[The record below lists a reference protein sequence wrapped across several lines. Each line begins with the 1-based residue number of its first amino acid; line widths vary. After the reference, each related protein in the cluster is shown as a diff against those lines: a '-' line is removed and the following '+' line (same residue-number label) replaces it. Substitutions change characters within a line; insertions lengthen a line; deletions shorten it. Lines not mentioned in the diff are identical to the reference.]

1 MGGLYKCG
9 SCRKTVRVIYEGKGE
24 LVCCGQAM
32 NSLDAFNS
40 VEEILDFA
48 VEKEEEAYRFYTEW
62 AEKLDKSGVR
72 KHFEDFAKEELKH
85 KDKLLQVR
93 RGNTL
98 KPSPQKVADLK
109 IADYLVD
116 VPPTPGV
123 NYQRA
128 LIIAMQREK
137 ASFSLYN
144 NLATLADDEGLRT
157 TFLAL
162 AQEEAKHKL
171 ALETIYDEEI
181 LTEN

>member
-1 MGGLYKCG
+1 
-9 SCRKTVRVIYEGKGE
+9 
-24 LVCCGQAM
+24 M
-32 NSLDAFNS
+32 NPLSAFKS

-62 AEKLDKSGVR
+62 AQKLDRSPVR
-72 KHFEDFAKEELKH
+72 KRFEEFAGEELRH
-85 KDKLLQVR
+85 KNKLLQVK
-93 RGNTL
+93 RGQTFR
-98 KPSPQKVADLK
+98 PSPQKVADLK
-109 IADYLVD
+109 IVDYLVE

-123 NYQRA
+123 TYQRA

-137 ASFSLYN
+137 ASFNLYN
-144 NLATLADDEGLRT
+144 NLATLTEDEGLRT

>member
-1 MGGLYKCG
+1 MAGLYRCG
-9 SCRKTVRVIYEGKGE
+9 SCKRIVKVISGGKGE
-24 LVCCGQAM
+24 LMCCGRPM
-32 NSLDAFNS
+32 GPLSAFES

-48 VEKEEEAYRFYTEW
+48 VEKEEEAYNFYTEW
-62 AEKLDKSGVR
+62 AKKLDKSSVR
-72 KHFEDFAKEELKH
+72 AHFEDFATEELKH
-85 KDKLLQVR
+85 KDKLLQVK

-109 IADYLVD
+109 IVDYLVE
-116 VPPTPGV
+116 VPPTLGMT
-123 NYQRA
+123 YQRA
-128 LIIAMQREK
+128 LTLAMQREK
-137 ASFSLYN
+137 ASFNLYN
-144 NLATLADDEGLRT
+144 NLAALADNEGLRS